1 MNWPVCLNPRIPNK
15 ATGGRRDCWARSAWP
30 WTAIL
35 LELDAELHILNAR
48 SLTSSCRPSLS
59 RLCLQVRRISP
70 SSTTKSSLASQRSH
84 PPANNQAKQA
94 IPAMP
99 AMLLLLLLQ
108 IANSSPSTLTIK
120 MAKERQLRTDCT
132 HRRGR
137 LPLVRLSVAV
147 PARSDFNPQPF
158 KLLLTTV
165 SLLLHEHPF
174 PHHHRYLPSRPPAV
188 PNLPHSA
195 PGDPF
200 LLRPYRPRLHR
211 P

>member
-1 MNWPVCLNPRIPNK
+1 MPPQRLRQSSRPDRQLVLVLVLPDFPCWFNHTLRTCLLSLLCTRWPRETRI
-15 ATGGRRDCWARSAWP
+15 
-30 WTAIL
+30 L
-35 LELDAELHILNAR
+35 
-48 SLTSSCRPSLS
+48 
-59 RLCLQVRRISP
+59 P
-70 SSTTKSSLASQRSH
+70 SSTTKSSLALQRSH

-165 SLLLHEHPF
+165 SLLLHELPF

-188 PNLPHSA
+188 PNPPHSA

>member
-1 MNWPVCLNPRIPNK
+1 
-15 ATGGRRDCWARSAWP
+15 
-30 WTAIL
+30 
-35 LELDAELHILNAR
+35 
-48 SLTSSCRPSLS
+48 
-59 RLCLQVRRISP
+59 
-70 SSTTKSSLASQRSH
+70 
-84 PPANNQAKQA
+84 
-94 IPAMP
+94 MP

-137 LPLVRLSVAV
+137 LPL
-147 PARSDFNPQPF
+147 
-158 KLLLTTV
+158 LLLTTV